1 MLTKRLQPVVASKML
16 PSKMRRL
23 FDLRAGHRSSK
34 RRVVS
39 LLSRLAVV
47 LFLVFPE
54 AVAAETVL
62 GVPLPAFAT
71 KVAPFRF
78 RSSQGARATAKALE
92 KGLRGRGLQL
102 EFRVLIDLPDVF
114 ALHATSSAPNAAFRG
129 INVSEYGGSVWIF
142 IISK

>member
-1 MLTKRLQPVVASKML
+1 MLRQIVPSLSKHGLLLENINML
-16 PSKMRRL
+16 
-23 FDLRAGHRSSK
+23 FIHF
-34 RRVVS
+34 
-39 LLSRLAVV
+39 V
-47 LFLVFPE
+47 LFLLFPE

-62 GVPLPAFAT
+62 GAPMPAFAT

-92 KGLRGRGLQL
+92 KGLRGRGLPV

-142 IISK
+142 IIPK